1 MGVVEE
7 DGPTVATIF
16 VRRLFSSSRSTA
28 IGMGVSFAI
37 LLRTRDYIT
46 MVEATMQQK
55 PQISAS
61 PTRVKSGENVML
73 SGTGFTPNRSA
84 MSHLRRPNETEYN
97 PIRLRVNDRGE
108 ISHKID
114 TVMLDEGAFEV
125 WVEDETSKSTSNRVR
140 FNVESSF
147 TRS

>member
-1 MGVVEE
+1 MFKRKTFTPARMSSSSMGVVEE
-7 DGPTVATIF
+7 AGPTVATIF

-28 IGMGVSFAI
+28 IGMGV
-37 LLRTRDYIT
+37 YIT
-46 MVEATMQQK
+46 MLEIYMQQK

-61 PTRVKSGENVML
+61 PARVKSGENVML

-97 PIRLRVNDRGE
+97 PIRLRVNERGQ

-114 TVMLDEGAFEV
+114 TVMLDEGTFEV

-140 FNVESSF
+140 FNV
-147 TRS
+147 

>member
-1 MGVVEE
+1 MGSVEE
-7 DGPTVATIF
+7 AGPTVATIF
-16 VRRLFSSSRSTA
+16 VRRLLSSSRSTA
-28 IGMGVSFAI
+28 IGMS
-37 LLRTRDYIT
+37 DYIT
-46 MVEATMQQK
+46 MLETYMQQK

-97 PIRLRVNDRGE
+97 PIRLRVNERGE

-114 TVMLDEGAFEV
+114 TVMLDEGTFEV

>member
-1 MGVVEE
+1 MGVVE
-7 DGPTVATIF
+7 DAGPTVATIF
-16 VRRLFSSSRSTA
+16 VRRLLSSSRSTA
-28 IGMGVSFAI
+28 IGMSV
-37 LLRTRDYIT
+37 YIT
-46 MVEATMQQK
+46 MLVIYMQQK

-97 PIRLRVNDRGE
+97 PIRLRVNERGE

-114 TVMLDEGAFEV
+114 TVMLDEGTFEV

>member
-7 DGPTVATIF
+7 AGPTVATIF
-16 VRRLFSSSRSTA
+16 VRRLLSSSRSTA
-28 IGMGVSFAI
+28 IGMS
-37 LLRTRDYIT
+37 DYIT
-46 MVEATMQQK
+46 MLETYMQQK

-97 PIRLRVNDRGE
+97 PIRLRVNERGE

-114 TVMLDEGAFEV
+114 TVMLDEGTFEV

-140 FNVESSF
+140 FNVESPF

>member
-1 MGVVEE
+1 
-7 DGPTVATIF
+7 
-16 VRRLFSSSRSTA
+16 
-28 IGMGVSFAI
+28 
-37 LLRTRDYIT
+37 
-46 MVEATMQQK
+46 MQQK

>member
-7 DGPTVATIF
+7 AGPTVATIF
-16 VRRLFSSSRSTA
+16 VRRLLSSSRSTA
-28 IGMGVSFAI
+28 IGMSV
-37 LLRTRDYIT
+37 YIT
-46 MVEATMQQK
+46 MLVTYMQQK

-97 PIRLRVNDRGE
+97 PIRLRVNERGE

-114 TVMLDEGAFEV
+114 TVMLDEGTFEV
-125 WVEDETSKSTSNRVR
+125 WVEDEITKSTSNRVR

>member
-1 MGVVEE
+1 
-7 DGPTVATIF
+7 
-16 VRRLFSSSRSTA
+16 
-28 IGMGVSFAI
+28 
-37 LLRTRDYIT
+37 
-46 MVEATMQQK
+46 MQQK

-97 PIRLRVNDRGE
+97 PIRLRVNERGG

-114 TVMLDEGAFEV
+114 TVMLDEGTFEV

>member
-1 MGVVEE
+1 MLE
-7 DGPTVATIF
+7 T
-16 VRRLFSSSRSTA
+16 
-28 IGMGVSFAI
+28 
-37 LLRTRDYIT
+37 Y
-46 MVEATMQQK
+46 MQQK

-97 PIRLRVNDRGE
+97 PIRLRVNERGE

-114 TVMLDEGAFEV
+114 TVMLDEGTFEV

>member
-1 MGVVEE
+1 M
-7 DGPTVATIF
+7 
-16 VRRLFSSSRSTA
+16 S
-28 IGMGVSFAI
+28 
-37 LLRTRDYIT
+37 DYIT
-46 MVEATMQQK
+46 MLVIYMQQK

-73 SGTGFTPNRSA
+73 GGTGFTPNRSA

-97 PIRLRVNDRGE
+97 PIRLRVNERGE

-114 TVMLDEGAFEV
+114 TVMLDEGTFEV

>member
-7 DGPTVATIF
+7 AGPTVATIF
-16 VRRLFSSSRSTA
+16 VRRLLSSSRSTA
-28 IGMGVSFAI
+28 IGMS
-37 LLRTRDYIT
+37 DYIT
-46 MVEATMQQK
+46 MLETYMQQK

-97 PIRLRVNDRGE
+97 PIRLRVNERGE

-114 TVMLDEGAFEV
+114 TVRLDEGTFEV

>member
-7 DGPTVATIF
+7 AGPTVATIF
-16 VRRLFSSSRSTA
+16 VRRLLSSSRSTA
-28 IGMGVSFAI
+28 IGMS
-37 LLRTRDYIT
+37 DYIT
-46 MVEATMQQK
+46 MLETYMQQK

-97 PIRLRVNDRGE
+97 PIRLRVNERGE

-114 TVMLDEGAFEV
+114 TVMLDEGTFEV

>member
-28 IGMGVSFAI
+28 IGMGV
-37 LLRTRDYIT
+37 YIT
-46 MVEATMQQK
+46 MLETYMQQK

>member
-1 MGVVEE
+1 MGIVEE
-7 DGPTVATIF
+7 AGPTVATIF
-16 VRRLFSSSRSTA
+16 VRRLLSSSRSTA
-28 IGMGVSFAI
+28 IGMS
-37 LLRTRDYIT
+37 DYIT
-46 MVEATMQQK
+46 MLETYMQQK

-97 PIRLRVNDRGE
+97 PIRLRVNERGE

-114 TVMLDEGAFEV
+114 TVMLDEGTFEV